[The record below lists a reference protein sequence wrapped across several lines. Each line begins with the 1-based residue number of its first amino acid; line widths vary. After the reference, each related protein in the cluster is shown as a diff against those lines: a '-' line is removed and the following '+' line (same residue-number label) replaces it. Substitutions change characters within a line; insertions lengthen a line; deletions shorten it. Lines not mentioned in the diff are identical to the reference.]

1 MTPHWVK
8 PCIKLGGWL
17 AILTIAVL
25 SLVPGEIRPHT
36 LSISQLEHV
45 IAYAIT
51 GALLAAGYPILSQ
64 RIIIVVGLTCY
75 AGILEIVQLWVPGR
89 TSKIID
95 LVAGSSGTLAGVLLV
110 MALQSWLFRTAEH
123 RPAHPSSKL
132 QQR

>member
-75 AGILEIVQLWVPGR
+75 AGILEIIQLWVPGR
-89 TSKIID
+89 TSKVID
-95 LVAGSSGTLAGVLLV
+95 LVAGSSGALAGVLLV
-110 MALQSWLFRTAEH
+110 IGLQSWFFRAAEH
-123 RPAHPSSKL
+123 RSAHPPSRL
-132 QQR
+132 RG